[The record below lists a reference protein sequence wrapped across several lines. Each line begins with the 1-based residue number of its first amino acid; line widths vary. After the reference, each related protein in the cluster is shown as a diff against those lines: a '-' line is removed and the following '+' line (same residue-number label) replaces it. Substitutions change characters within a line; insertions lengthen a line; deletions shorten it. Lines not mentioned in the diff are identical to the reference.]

1 VSEGFCSGACPARAR
16 RRPRFAR
23 DPAGLIPGPGRKGQQ
38 RPPAGF
44 DRVTRTQQPRGL
56 AALDK
61 RHLELVQRYRE
72 PFATRLDVSF
82 FQSPA
87 AKEGGYAPAPRHVA
101 CHVVMLI
108 PTWVGVRDFFS
119 TMEVYR
125 QTALRIRRHRVCLRR
140 EIGLR
145 RRLCGLT
152 GRRAE
157 LESWRALIA
166 MGDTEMEPPE

>member
-101 CHVVMLI
+101 CHVVRCNANCSRN
-108 PTWVGVRDFFS
+108 PCSSNPPSCAAAAARTTVRNES
-119 TMEVYR
+119 T
-125 QTALRIRRHRVCLRR
+125 TTTP
-140 EIGLR
+140 
-145 RRLCGLT
+145 GLT
-152 GRRAE
+152 RAT
-157 LESWRALIA
+157 SATMAFNTVARPFSRIV
-166 MGDTEMEPPE
+166 